1 VARNPKKSGETITV
15 GNTSVKLYTFRRG
28 ERSIYSLNNY
38 VSGKRQ
44 VRQFS
49 DYGEA
54 KREAQSIARRLE
66 EGQRKVF
73 NLTDDD
79 AATYV
84 RALGYLKSTGH
95 ALDFVV
101 KEYADA
107 REILGGQAS
116 LIEAAR
122 FWKKLNAKVKPKLI
136 PEIVQELLASRA
148 KKSERHVRDLRERLG
163 RFARDNNGYIANLT
177 HNEVAIWLRELGLS
191 GRSHDNFRQ
200 AIILLFRFAQKWSYL
215 PEGKTEADKV
225 EPMGNDS
232 DGEIEIFTVDE
243 MTRLLKAATNDVLPY
258 LALGAFAGIRTAEI
272 VRLDWQEI
280 NFETGYIEIKK
291 SKAKTKGRRLITMQ
305 PNLVEWLKKARKRSG
320 PVTPLARPEKTASEV
335 VGAKLE
341 PALEWK
347 RNGLR
352 HSYCSYRMAIT
363 QDENIVSA
371 EMGNSA
377 QMIYANYRQLVTREQ
392 AQAWFSIAPE
402 VDDEQK

>member
-1 VARNPKKSGETITV
+1 VARKAKESGETITV
-15 GNTSVKLYTFRRG
+15 GNTSVKLYMFQRG
-28 ERSIYSLNNY
+28 DRKIYSLNNY

-49 DYGEA
+49 DYDTAKEEA
-54 KREAQSIARRLE
+54 RSIARRLE

-84 RALGYLKSTGH
+84 RALGYLKPTGH
-95 ALDFVV
+95 ALDFAV

-107 REILGGQAS
+107 VQS
-116 LIEAAR
+116 LAGMVTIGEAVR
-122 FWKKLNAKVKPKLI
+122 FWTKVNAKVKPKRI
-136 PEIVQELLASRA
+136 PEVVQELLTSRA

-163 RFARDNNGYIANLT
+163 RFARDNNGYIANVT

-215 PEGKTEADKV
+215 PEGKTEAEKV
-225 EPMGNDS
+225 EPMGDDG
-232 DGEIEIFTVDE
+232 DGEIAIFTVDE
-243 MTRLLKAATNDVLPY
+243 MKRLLKAAANDVLPY

-291 SKAKTKGRRLITMQ
+291 AKAKTKGRRLIKMQ
-305 PNLVEWLKKARKRSG
+305 PNLVEWLKKARQASG

-335 VGAKLE
+335 VGAKLK
-341 PALEWK
+341 PAVAWK

-352 HSYCSYRMAIT
+352 HSYCSCRMAIA

-377 QMIYANYRQLVTREQ
+377 QMVYTNYRQLVTKEQ
-392 AQAWFSIAPE
+392 AEAWFAILPE
-402 VDDEQK
+402 DQE